1 MKIKHKLIVTFGI
14 LIVLAFVI
22 VAINFNTYQTL
33 ASDANFVNEAGK
45 LRATSYRM
53 AQLANMAVYGEGIGT
68 TEELGNA
75 VKLFD
80 EILTDISKG
89 NPAKGLE
96 VLNHAPTEDKL
107 KAVVASWEET
117 YKSAYLEVMNNG
129 DSASLAVINDSVK
142 DYVSHINDMVTGYSA
157 FSSGKVSAAKW
168 TNGVLSVIA
177 FVVGAVSFAFLNRG
191 IRRPIQT
198 LTEELKALSE
208 GNGDLT
214 KRIAIRGKDEVAE
227 MTQYFNSFIGDIHGI
242 VSDISKIS
250 RVLSENMNAITNT
263 TDELTRATEMI
274 AGSSMEVAEG
284 SVIQNSKLE
293 DLGNLVNQLKEDISG
308 VSHRANQTLRSSEMS
323 EESVI
328 AGNAQ
333 VKIQSDELV
342 SFVSSINDAS
352 QMVEELNRS
361 SEAIKA
367 IIGLIHSIS
376 SQTNLLALN
385 ASIEAARA
393 GEAGRG
399 FAVVADEIRKLAEET
414 SESAKKINDIV
425 SSIGDKTHNVKTS
438 MDSLVERTKIQ
449 ESSMET
455 MKKELEKILT
465 RTAITLSKS
474 KDILEISSKVDGEF
488 QTIIHAASEIH
499 GVARQN
505 AANTQDVASA
515 VQEQTASFEE
525 VSANISAI
533 NDMAGELSNIVGRF
547 KI

>member
-1 MKIKHKLIVTFGI
+1 MKIKHKLINAFGI

-53 AQLANMAVYGEGIGT
+53 AQLANMAVSGEGIGT

-142 DYVSHINDMVTGYSA
+142 DYVSRINDMVTGYSA

-177 FVVGAVSFAFLNRG
+177 FVVGAVSFVFLNKG
-191 IRRPIQT
+191 IRKPIQM

-227 MTQYFNSFIGDIHGI
+227 MTRYFNTFVGDIHGI
-242 VSDISKIS
+242 VSEISKIS

-284 SVIQNSKLE
+284 SVVQNSKLE

-323 EESVI
+323 EESVV

-352 QMVEELNRS
+352 QTVEELNRS

-488 QTIIHAASEIH
+488 QTIIHAASEIQ

>member
-1 MKIKHKLIVTFGI
+1 MKIKHKLINAFGI

-53 AQLANMAVYGEGIGT
+53 AQLANMAVSGEGIGT

-177 FVVGAVSFAFLNRG
+177 FVVGAVSFVFLNKG
-191 IRRPIQT
+191 IRKPIQM

-227 MTQYFNSFIGDIHGI
+227 MTRYFNTFVGDIHGI
-242 VSDISKIS
+242 VSEISKIS

-284 SVIQNSKLE
+284 SVVQNSKLE

-323 EESVI
+323 EESVV

-333 VKIQSDELV
+333 VKIQSDELF

-352 QMVEELNRS
+352 QTVEELNRS

-449 ESSMET
+449 ESSMDT

-488 QTIIHAASEIH
+488 QTIIHSASEIQ

-533 NDMAGELSNIVGRF
+533 NDMAGDLSNIVGRF

>member
-1 MKIKHKLIVTFGI
+1 MKIKQKLIIAFGI

-22 VAINFNTYQTL
+22 VAINFNTYQTM
-33 ASDANFVNEAGK
+33 ASDASFVNEAGK

-53 AQLANMAVYGEGIGT
+53 AQLANMAVSGEGIGT

-89 NPAKGLE
+89 NPTKGLE
-96 VLNHAPTEDKL
+96 ALNHAPTEDKL
-107 KAVVASWEET
+107 EAVVASWEET
-117 YKSAYLEVMNNG
+117 YKGAYLGIMESG
-129 DSASLAVINDSVK
+129 DTDALAVINDSVK
-142 DYVSHINDMVTGYSA
+142 DYVSSINDMVTGYSA
-157 FSSGKVSAAKW
+157 FSSGKVAAAKW

-177 FVVGAVSFAFLNRG
+177 FVVGAVSFVFLNKG
-191 IRRPIQT
+191 IRKPIQM

-214 KRIAIRGKDEVAE
+214 KRIAVRGKDEVAE
-227 MTQYFNSFIGDIHGI
+227 MTRYFNTFISDIHGI

-323 EESVI
+323 EESVV

-352 QMVEELNRS
+352 QTVEELNRS

-488 QTIIHAASEIH
+488 QTIIHAASEIQ

>member
-1 MKIKHKLIVTFGI
+1 MKIKHKLIIAFGI
-14 LIVLAFVI
+14 LIILAFVI
-22 VAINFNTYQTL
+22 VAINFNTYQTM

-53 AQLANMAVYGEGIGT
+53 AQLANMAVNGEGIGT

-89 NPAKGLE
+89 NPTKGLKA
-96 VLNHAPTEDKL
+96 LSHAPTEDKL
-107 KAVVASWEET
+107 KAVMASWEET
-117 YKSAYLEVMNNG
+117 YKSAYIEVMNNG

-142 DYVSHINDMVTGYSA
+142 DYVSRINDMVTGYSA

-191 IRRPIQT
+191 ISRPIQM

-227 MTQYFNSFIGDIHGI
+227 MTRYFNTFVGDIHGI
-242 VSDISKIS
+242 VSEISKIS

-284 SVIQNSKLE
+284 SVVQNSKLE

-352 QMVEELNRS
+352 QTVEELNRS

-449 ESSMET
+449 ESSMDT

-488 QTIIHAASEIH
+488 QTIIHSASEIQ

-533 NDMAGELSNIVGRF
+533 NDMAGDLSNIVGRF

>member
-1 MKIKHKLIVTFGI
+1 MKIKHKLINAFGI

-53 AQLANMAVYGEGIGT
+53 AQLANMAVSGEGIGT

-142 DYVSHINDMVTGYSA
+142 DYVSRINDMVTGYSA

-177 FVVGAVSFAFLNRG
+177 FVVGAVSFVFLNKG
-191 IRRPIQT
+191 IRKPIQM

-227 MTQYFNSFIGDIHGI
+227 MTRYFNTFVGDIHGI
-242 VSDISKIS
+242 VSEISKIS

-284 SVIQNSKLE
+284 SVVQNSKLE

-323 EESVI
+323 EESVV

-352 QMVEELNRS
+352 QTVEELNRS

-488 QTIIHAASEIH
+488 QTIIHSASEIQ

-505 AANTQDVASA
+505 AANTGCG
-515 VQEQTASFEE
+515 
-525 VSANISAI
+525 VSSSGAN
-533 NDMAGELSNIVGRF
+533 GLLRRGVGKYQRH
-547 KI
+547 